1 MWRITSRICDTCS
14 AQHYA
19 ADILSSLEPDLSHTR
34 LIAAALV
41 CAAPMC
47 AATPSQ
53 AQLVGAT
60 SYTTLPFVTEIY
72 RPCWQCTVG
81 LDPRQLFFSANKNSP
96 FLDTSLMAQVRAL
109 AAKQSAA
116 GIVPTAGMQR
126 WEDTYEASFPAGT
139 FPNEPSWITADRT
152 AGNFPK
158 LPEFVAWR
166 NYITNHPQYV
176 DVAFDGGSMPPQ
188 ADYFRSWGGSW
199 GHISPLT
206 PLDAADCP
214 PSQPG
219 VCNWGDAFAYRWA
232 QTTKVTGGY
241 GLQLSDFTDGQ
252 PYQNTLH
259 DMNPRIVSAF
269 SATFAEGFGVPAGT
283 VAVQSAWINK
293 HAYSRWTDFLG
304 HGYAAFYA
312 ALAKQAGMAAQHP
325 ALLVGQCSISPAFK
339 RTEGVDERLILS
351 QVSNENFMCIWD
363 DQITQIGRSGPVAT
377 PPIAELAGY
386 VLAAAREPAMR
397 NGANLEAD
405 DAAYW
410 AAIASFYPSLSAT
423 SQTDVGLALLKRVWI
438 WSAWAHI
445 ADRAGDV
452 RRAIAF
458 VSRDYWDVGTLHR
471 LAPMPSLITSLV
483 PTQPFGA
490 ALYYPVSVER
500 ATEAANAATLP
511 PGAVPNTYLAPAD
524 LQMLLDS
531 GAPIGYYISD
541 AALPKISVAAGNA
554 PSAWVVIDPANLL
567 PAAEMAQLKAV
578 APVVTSLSQLA
589 ALPDQPL
596 LFSPGLAGFG
606 FRAQTGQVVVVASNP
621 STAATAPSVTGSIAA
636 RVGNGSFVV
645 TEKLSNTR
653 TTLTAVAGVVTVP
666 VNLSPW
672 DTKVFMFAPK

>member
-1 MWRITSRICDTCS
+1 M
-14 AQHYA
+14 
-19 ADILSSLEPDLSHTR
+19 SHHR
-34 LIAAALV
+34 LIAAAF
-41 CAAPMC
+41 MC
-47 AATPSQ
+47 AASSAQ
-53 AQLVGAT
+53 AQQVGAT
-60 SYTTLPFVTEIY
+60 STTTLPFVSQIY

-81 LDPRQLFFSANKNSP
+81 LDPRQLFFEANKSSP
-96 FLDTSLMAQVRAL
+96 FRDITLMAQVRAL

-139 FPNEPSWITADRT
+139 FAGEPAWIEADRS

-166 NYITNHPQYV
+166 DYITNHPQYA

-188 ADYFRSWGGSW
+188 PGYFRSWGGSW

-214 PSQPG
+214 PSQPD

-259 DMNPRIVSAF
+259 DMNPRIVAAF
-269 SATFAEGFGVPAGT
+269 NATFPDGAGVPAG
-283 VAVQSAWINK
+283 AAPAQSAWINK
-293 HAYSRWTDFLG
+293 HVFSRWTDFLDR
-304 HGYAAFYA
+304 GYADFYA
-312 ALAKQAGMAAQHP
+312 ALFTQASAAAGHP
-325 ALLVGQCSISPAFK
+325 ALVIGQCSISPAFK
-339 RTEGVDERLILS
+339 RTEGVDERLLAAKL
-351 QVSNENFMCIWD
+351 NPDNFICLWD
-363 DQITQIGRSGPVAT
+363 DQVTQLGRNGPVAA
-377 PPIAELAGY
+377 PPVGELAGY
-386 VLAAAREPAMR
+386 VLAAAREPMMR

-410 AAIASFYPSLSAT
+410 SAIAHFYPTLSAAT
-423 SQTDVGLALLKRVWI
+423 QTDVGLRLLKRAWI

-445 ADRAGDV
+445 ADREGRV
-452 RRAIAF
+452 RRALAF
-458 VSRDYWDVGTLHR
+458 TSRDYWDVGGLHR
-471 LAPMPSLITSLV
+471 LAPMPALITGIV
-483 PTQPFGA
+483 PVKPFGA

-500 ATEAANAATLP
+500 ATEAASAASVP
-511 PGAVPNTYLAPAD
+511 AGGAPNTYLPPAD

-531 GAPIGYYISD
+531 GAPVGYYISD
-541 AALPKISVAAGNA
+541 AALPEISQAAGNA

-596 LFSPGLAGFG
+596 LFSQGLAGFG
-606 FRAQTGQVVVVASNP
+606 FRAQTGQVFVVVSNP
-621 STAATAPSVTGSIAA
+621 STAAAARGVSGSISA
-636 RVGNGSFVV
+636 RIGNGRFTV
-645 TEKLSNTR
+645 TEELSGTK
-653 TTLTAVAGVVTVP
+653 TTAAATAGVVTLP
-666 VNLSPW
+666 VNLAPW
-672 DTKVFMFAPK
+672 DTKVFSFTRS